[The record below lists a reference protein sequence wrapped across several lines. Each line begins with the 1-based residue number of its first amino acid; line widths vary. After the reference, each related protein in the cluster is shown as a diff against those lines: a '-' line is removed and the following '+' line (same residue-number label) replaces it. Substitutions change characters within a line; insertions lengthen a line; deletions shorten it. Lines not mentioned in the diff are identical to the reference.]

1 MAEISEILVNGETH
15 EVSDTAARFTASHA
29 RHFVVYSVEEMQ
41 SLLVPEIGGG
51 VKSLVR

>member
-1 MAEISEILVNGETH
+1 MTTIENVTINGETH
-15 EVSDTAARFTASHA
+15 EVCDTTARFTASHA

-51 VKSLVR
+51 VKSLVK